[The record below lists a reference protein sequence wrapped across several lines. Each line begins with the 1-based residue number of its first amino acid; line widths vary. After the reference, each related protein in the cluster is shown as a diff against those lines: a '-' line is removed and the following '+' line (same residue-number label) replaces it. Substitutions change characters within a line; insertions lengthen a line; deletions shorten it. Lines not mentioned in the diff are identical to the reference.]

1 MRHGFRG
8 RVPRSIAS
16 PLAGVAPLAA
26 AMLLAAA
33 LQAIAVSPAR
43 AQNVEHTLPIAPD
56 RPDSIVR
63 ITIQALGAHPLDL
76 ESLRGRMPMARSP
89 ISKTPPPPL
98 DPALS
103 ARLRRATFLRDQ
115 GQFASARDSLRALLS
130 AVPHHALVLTELGRT
145 LIALDDNAGVERL
158 ARPERMAQ
166 KDSLLL
172 AQELAAALERLG
184 RPTDAALIA
193 IEAWASTPAAGDW
206 AGATLARLTPAD
218 VHKTRDAMRRAVAAS
233 PERGDLAR
241 ALARLEWRA
250 GDTQAM
256 VRALAAA
263 DRTGSHGTAR
273 WTFAEEL
280 LHGQVSKDS
289 TAAFES
295 LIDLAADHGAPPQL
309 RTAAANRA
317 WEVAVAHGDPGPGA
331 SRIAKA
337 LADVPAAQ
345 WENGF
350 ALELARA
357 LRQSGRTNEAR
368 ALLDSG
374 SARSAPSDL
383 ALERALADLRD
394 GPPSRALPALK
405 NAAGGSEEGMYRY
418 AEALFFDGQC
428 DSARN
433 WYQRLADNSHGER
446 TGAALE
452 RLFLIE
458 DADPKEALP
467 AFARACYASWRG
479 DGREAAAIAESLY
492 LALPRG
498 ALWAQTALL
507 LSAERDAAGDAKLAL
522 VPLLALADS
531 LPEDRLAP
539 LARQRAGDLYRDR
552 LKDDAQAVKQYEA
565 CLIAYPRAWNA
576 PEVRR
581 SLERLRKER
590 RL

>member
-1 MRHGFRG
+1 MRW
-8 RVPRSIAS
+8 RSHERALRS
-16 PLAGVAPLAA
+16 AGSGVI
-26 AMLLAAA
+26 AAA
-33 LQAIAVSPAR
+33 LLAFSSAPAS
-43 AQNVEHTLPIAPD
+43 AQTVLHSMPGAPD

-63 ITIQALGAHPLDL
+63 ITIQALGAHPFDI
-76 ESLRGRMPMARSP
+76 ESLRGRLPMARSP
-89 ISKTPPPPL
+89 ISRIPAPPL

-103 ARLRRATFLRDQ
+103 QRLRHATMLRDQ
-115 GQFASARDSLRALLS
+115 GQFAGARDSLRALLND
-130 AVPHHALVLTELGRT
+130 VPHHALVLTELGRT
-145 LIALDDNAGVERL
+145 LIVLNDDAGVERL
-158 ARPERMAQ
+158 ARPERLAQ
-166 KDSLLL
+166 RDSILL
-172 AQELAAALERLG
+172 ALELATALERLG

-193 IEAWASTPAAGDW
+193 IEAWACSPAMGDW
-206 AGATLARLTPAD
+206 ASTTLARLTPAD
-218 VHKTRDAMRRAVAAS
+218 IHKTRDAMRRAVAAA

-241 ALARLEWRA
+241 GLARLEWRA
-250 GDTQAM
+250 GDTAAM

-295 LIDLAADHGAPPQL
+295 LLDLAGDHGAPPQL
-309 RTAAANRA
+309 RTAAASRA
-317 WEVAVAHGDPGPGA
+317 WEVTVARGDTGAGA
-331 SRIAKA
+331 SRISKA
-337 LADVPAAQ
+337 LADVPPAQ

-350 ALELARA
+350 ALTLARA
-357 LRQSGRTNEAR
+357 LRESGRTAEAR

-374 SARSAPSDL
+374 TTRAAPSDL

-394 GPPSRALPALK
+394 GPPARALPALK
-405 NAAGGSEEGMYRY
+405 NAAAGSEEGMYRY

-428 DSARN
+428 DSARS
-433 WYQRLADNSHGER
+433 WYQRLADNAHGER

-458 DADPKEALP
+458 DAEPKEALP
-467 AFARACYASWRG
+467 AFAHACYASWRG
-479 DGREAAAIAESLY
+479 EARESIAIAESLY

-498 ALWAQTALL
+498 TLWAQTALL
-507 LSAERDAAGDAKLAL
+507 LSAQRDAAGDAKSAL
-522 VPLLALADS
+522 IPLLALADS